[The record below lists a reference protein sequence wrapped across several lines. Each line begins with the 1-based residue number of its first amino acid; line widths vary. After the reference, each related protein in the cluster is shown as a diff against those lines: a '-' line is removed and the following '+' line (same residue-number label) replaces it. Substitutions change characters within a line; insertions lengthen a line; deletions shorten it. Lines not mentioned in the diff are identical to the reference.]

1 MHIKTMR
8 RTVASTLVATLLIRY
23 MRTNGY
29 FRLLD
34 IPTNVSVVPIFS
46 APPLVSASEPAV
58 LLRDVPTP
66 LHSIGFPADFPVV
79 CTVVGSF
86 YANASDAPALFSA
99 VELARLP

>member
-1 MHIKTMR
+1 MR
-8 RTVASTLVATLLIRY
+8 RTVASTPVATLLIRY

-29 FRLLD
+29 FCLLD

-46 APPLVSASEPAV
+46 APLVSASEPAV
-58 LLRDVPTP
+58 LLRDVPAP

-99 VELARLP
+99 AELARLP